1 MLASCV
7 TCDDD
12 EMTSRHLNRRKLL
25 AIQRASQQ
33 HAERERLRYTTCTT
47 GEEQPQ
53 RQVSTNRASSRR
65 SKRSAALDAQANDE
79 HDDVSVLYV
88 DYGNSAVV
96 SKSQV
101 REVAEPFVTWP
112 VHVLRCSLADVQ
124 PMGAQRDDVSVR
136 QWDEES
142 RARFRELCDDVTSDR
157 DSK

>member
-1 MLASCV
+1 MSEVNIGDVCV
-7 TCDDD
+7 VPGSTAH
-12 EMTSRHLNRRKLL
+12 SWF
-25 AIQRASQQ
+25 RA
-33 HAERERLRYTTCTT
+33 R
-47 GEEQPQ
+47 
-53 RQVSTNRASSRR
+53 VIDV
-65 SKRSAALDAQANDE
+65 KD
-79 HDDVSVLYV
+79 DDVSVLYV

-124 PMGAQRDDVSVR
+124 PMGAQHDDVSVR